1 LESPKGMRAVSL
13 AGVLLA
19 LLQSLCTAVLTI
31 NSVRVGIGLAALAAG
46 SIWPAVEAFHRDAI
60 RIPMLTIAVAGALV
74 NLGVLFWIW
83 HLRARPEAQ
92 WRRRELTAKQRHS
105 EQLQVVMAVLTLVLV
120 GVETW
125 AHAKMHRQLPAPT
138 TVQSMRAAPQVSDAH
153 LNA

>member
-1 LESPKGMRAVSL
+1 MESPKGMRAVSL
-13 AGVLLA
+13 ASVVLA

-31 NSVRVGIGLAALAAG
+31 NSVRLGIGLAALAAG

-60 RIPMLTIAVAGALV
+60 RIPMLTIAVVGALV

-92 WRRRELTAKQRHS
+92 WRRRELTTKQRRS

-125 AHAKMHRQLPAPT
+125 AHAKIHHRLAAPT
-138 TVQSMRAAPQVSDAH
+138 TVQSMSTAPQVSDVY